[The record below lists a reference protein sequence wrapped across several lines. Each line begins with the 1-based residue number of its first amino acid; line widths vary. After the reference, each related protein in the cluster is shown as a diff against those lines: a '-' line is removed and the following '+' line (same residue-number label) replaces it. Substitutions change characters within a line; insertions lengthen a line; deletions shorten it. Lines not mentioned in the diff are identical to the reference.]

1 MSIEY
6 CHYCDT
12 HIDTDYNAE
21 HFITNEEGTKIISCI
36 EKEMDNEEE

>member
-6 CHYCDT
+6 CYYCDT

-21 HFITNEEGTKIISCI
+21 HFEVDNNKYRCTMEEQDGNW
-36 EKEMDNEEE
+36 DR